1 MYSVDEDL
9 DPAFTIKVI
18 GHQWY
23 WSYEWNNN
31 FFIKNDKNSD
41 ISYKNQSIDSVMI
54 QDNDLQKGDKR
65 LLTVDNVL
73 SLPQKVTLRF
83 LVLLKMFYILEQYQN
98 WV

>member
-83 LVLLKMFYILEQYQN
+83 LVLLRMFYILEQYQN